1 MTAYLNGQFLP
12 IAEARISP
20 LDRGFLFGDG
30 AYEVIPVYSRRPFRI
45 DEHLKRLQQTLDGIR
60 LANPY
65 SLDHW
70 RGLVE
75 RIVLENDFDDQSV
88 YIQVTRGADS
98 KRDQAFPIG
107 VAPTVF
113 IFTSPL
119 IAPSAEQRETGI
131 AVISALDNRWLRCD
145 LKTVA
150 LLANVLLR
158 QQAIDAACVET
169 IMLREG
175 FLTEGAASNI
185 FVVKDG
191 VLLAPPKD
199 HRMLPGITYDVVL
212 ELAAR
217 HGMPYQVR
225 EICEAELRAADEL
238 WMTSSTKEVLPI
250 TTLDGKPVGHGSA
263 AGKPGP
269 AARQMYA
276 WYHAFRDEVMRKAD
290 A

>member
-12 IAEARISP
+12 IEAAKISP

-30 AYEVIPVYSRRPFRI
+30 AYEVIPVYSRRPFRL
-45 DEHLKRLQQTLDGIR
+45 DEHLRRLQITLDGIR
-60 LANPY
+60 LANPHP
-65 SLDHW
+65 LEEW
-70 RGLVE
+70 RALVE
-75 RIVLENDFDDQSV
+75 RIIAANDFNDQSV

-107 VAPTVF
+107 VAATTFVF
-113 IFTSPL
+113 TAPL
-119 IAPSAEQRETGI
+119 VTPPAAQREAGI
-131 AVISALDNRWLRCD
+131 AVISAVDNRWLRCD
-145 LKTVA
+145 LKTVS

-158 QQAIDAACVET
+158 QQAIDAGCVET
-169 IMLREG
+169 IMLRDG
-175 FLTEGAASNI
+175 YLTEGAASNI

-217 HGMPYQVR
+217 HGLPHAVR
-225 EICEAELRAADEL
+225 EISEAEVRSADEL

-250 TTLDGKPVGHGSA
+250 TRLDGQAVGSGT
-263 AGKPGP
+263 PGP
-269 AARQMYA
+269 LARQMYA
-276 WYHAFRDEVMRKAD
+276 WYCAFRDEVMRKAD
-290 A
+290 V

>member
-12 IAEARISP
+12 IGEAKISP

-45 DEHLKRLQQTLDGIR
+45 DEHLRRLQITLDGIR
-60 LANPY
+60 LPNPY
-65 SLDHW
+65 PLEHW
-70 RGLVE
+70 RVLVE
-75 RIVLENDFDDQSV
+75 RIIAENDFADQSV

-98 KRDQAFPIG
+98 KRDQAFPAG
-107 VAPTVF
+107 VPPSTF
-113 IFTSPL
+113 IFTAPL
-119 IAPSAEQRETGI
+119 VTPSAVQRESGI

-158 QQAIDAACVET
+158 QQAIDAGCVET
-169 IMLREG
+169 IMLRDG
-175 FLTEGAASNI
+175 YLTEGAASNI

-191 VLLAPPKD
+191 LLLAPPRD
-199 HRMLPGITYDVVL
+199 HRMLAGITYDVVL

-217 HGMPYQVR
+217 HGMPHEVR
-225 EICEAELRAADEL
+225 EISDAELRTADEL

-250 TTLDGKPVGHGSA
+250 TTLDGQPVGS
-263 AGKPGP
+263 GKPGP
-269 AARQMYA
+269 AGKQMYA
-276 WYHAFRDEVMRKAD
+276 WYCAFRDDVMRKSD
-290 A
+290 V

>member
-12 IAEARISP
+12 LDEAKISP

-45 DEHLKRLQQTLDGIR
+45 DEHLRRLQQTLDGIR
-60 LANPY
+60 LPNPHT
-65 SLDHW
+65 LEQW
-70 RGLVE
+70 RALVE
-75 RIVLENDFDDQSV
+75 RIVQEGDADDLSV
-88 YIQVTRGADS
+88 YIQVTRGADN
-98 KRDQAFPIG
+98 KRDQAFPMG

-113 IFTSPL
+113 IFSAPL
-119 IAPSAEQRETGI
+119 ITPTAAQRETGI

-158 QQAIDAACVET
+158 QQAIDAGCVET

-199 HRMLPGITYDVVL
+199 HRMLAGITYDVVL
-212 ELAAR
+212 ELAAQ
-217 HGMPYQVR
+217 HGMAYEVR
-225 EICEAELRAADEL
+225 EIADAELRVADEL

-250 TTLDGKPVGHGSA
+250 TTLDGQPVGD
-263 AGKPGP
+263 GKPGP

-276 WYHAFRDEVMRKAD
+276 WYCAFRDEVMRKAD
-290 A
+290 VPFA

>member
-12 IAEARISP
+12 LDEAKISP

-45 DEHLKRLQQTLDGIR
+45 DEHLRRLQQTLDGIR
-60 LANPY
+60 LPNPHT
-65 SLDHW
+65 LEQW
-70 RGLVE
+70 RALVE
-75 RIVLENDFDDQSV
+75 RIVQEGDADDLSV
-88 YIQVTRGADS
+88 YIQVTRGADN

-107 VAPTVF
+107 VAPTTF
-113 IFTSPL
+113 IFSAPL
-119 IAPSAEQRETGI
+119 ITPTAAQRETGI

-158 QQAIDAACVET
+158 QQAIDAGCVET

-199 HRMLPGITYDVVL
+199 HRMLAGITYDVVL
-212 ELAAR
+212 ELAAK
-217 HGMPYQVR
+217 HGMAYEVR
-225 EICEAELRAADEL
+225 EIADAELRVADEL

-250 TTLDGKPVGHGSA
+250 TTLDGQPVGD
-263 AGKPGP
+263 GKPGP

-276 WYHAFRDEVMRKAD
+276 WYCAFRDEVMRKAD
-290 A
+290 APFA

>member
-12 IAEARISP
+12 IGDAKISP

-45 DEHLKRLQQTLDGIR
+45 DEHLRRLQITLDGIR
-60 LANPY
+60 LPNPY
-65 SLDHW
+65 PLEHW
-70 RGLVE
+70 RVLVE
-75 RIVLENDFDDQSV
+75 RIIAENDFADQSV

-98 KRDQAFPIG
+98 KRDQAFPAG
-107 VAPTVF
+107 VPPSTF
-113 IFTSPL
+113 IFTAPL
-119 IAPSAEQRETGI
+119 VTPSAVQRESGI

-158 QQAIDAACVET
+158 QQAIDAGCVET
-169 IMLREG
+169 IMLRDG
-175 FLTEGAASNI
+175 YLTEGAASNI

-191 VLLAPPKD
+191 LLLAPPRD
-199 HRMLPGITYDVVL
+199 HRMLAGITYDVVL

-217 HGMPYQVR
+217 HGMPHEVR
-225 EICEAELRAADEL
+225 EISDAELRTADEL

-250 TTLDGKPVGHGSA
+250 TTLDGQPVGS
-263 AGKPGP
+263 GKPGP
-269 AARQMYA
+269 AGKQMYA
-276 WYHAFRDEVMRKAD
+276 WYCAFRDDVMRKSD
-290 A
+290 V

>member
-12 IAEARISP
+12 IEEAKISP

-45 DEHLKRLQQTLDGIR
+45 DEHLRRLQITLDGIR
-60 LANPY
+60 LPNPY
-65 SLDHW
+65 PLEHW
-70 RGLVE
+70 RMLVE
-75 RIVLENDFDDQSV
+75 RIIADNDFADQSV
-88 YIQVTRGADS
+88 YIQVTRGVDS
-98 KRDQAFPIG
+98 KRDQAFPPA
-107 VAPTVF
+107 VPPTTF
-113 IFTSPL
+113 IFTAPL
-119 IAPSAEQRETGI
+119 VTPSDAQRESGI

-158 QQAIDAACVET
+158 QQAIDAGCVET
-169 IMLREG
+169 IMLRDG
-175 FLTEGAASNI
+175 YLTEGAASNI

-191 VLLAPPKD
+191 ILLAPPRD
-199 HRMLPGITYDVVL
+199 HRMLAGITYDVVL

-217 HGMPYQVR
+217 HGMPHEVR
-225 EICEAELRAADEL
+225 EISDAELRIADEL

-250 TTLDGKPVGHGSA
+250 TTLDGQPVGT
-263 AGKPGP
+263 GKPGP

-276 WYHAFRDEVMRKAD
+276 WYCAFRDDVMRKSD
-290 A
+290 V